1 MHIILLL
8 KHAVALLYLFIM
20 TIRIQLHVLPDS
32 VSSLTAPTMQYLCM
46 WMCSAGNE
54 PGGAVKRIQ
63 QFQSIGTEARLRD
76 MLQDMSFDV
85 RERVTSALDN
95 FGCAHNDND
104 GDITLEDP
112 IDLSVE

>member
-1 MHIILLL
+1 
-8 KHAVALLYLFIM
+8 M
-20 TIRIQLHVLPDS
+20 TVNIQMHVLPDS
-32 VSSLTAPTMQYLCM
+32 VSSLIAPAMHYLYM
-46 WMCSAGNE
+46 WLCRAGNE

-95 FGCAHNDND
+95 FDCAHADND
-104 GDITLEDP
+104 GDMSVEDP
-112 IDLSVE
+112 IDLLDSSVDGS

>member
-1 MHIILLL
+1 MHY
-8 KHAVALLYLFIM
+8 LYM
-20 TIRIQLHVLPDS
+20 W
-32 VSSLTAPTMQYLCM
+32 LCR
-46 WMCSAGNE
+46 AGNE

-95 FGCAHNDND
+95 FDCAHADND
-104 GDITLEDP
+104 GDMSVEDP
-112 IDLSVE
+112 IDLLDSSVDGS